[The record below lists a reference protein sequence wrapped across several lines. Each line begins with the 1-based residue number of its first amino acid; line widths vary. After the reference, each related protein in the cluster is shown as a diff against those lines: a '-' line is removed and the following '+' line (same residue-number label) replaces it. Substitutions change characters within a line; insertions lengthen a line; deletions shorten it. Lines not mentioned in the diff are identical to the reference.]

1 MLPNSLLLWQR
12 RLVHESLIEVIWEH
26 LTLPVVARLIVA
38 INHPLNG
45 LKCFFRVDPG
55 NQALACTKESMGRGR
70 WYAVACICKTD
81 HLQNRPS
88 ANQTNQPN
96 LPKTCQNWNFQVGT
110 EDSGFALQTCV
121 HTSGFVTS
129 ASEARA
135 TMLHTHTNKDTHTYY
150 IQMNTFAHCTQ
161 SIWHKETRGM
171 CDLLTASMQFIFS
184 DRLFL
189 YQKSDNPNFGRDLT
203 GTSDQIWD
211 NPNFGPDAK

>member
-88 ANQTNQPN
+88 ANQPTNQPAQNVSKLEFSSWDRGFWLCIAN
-96 LPKTCQNWNFQVGT
+96 LHTCQWSCNIGIRSPCNN
-110 EDSGFALQTCV
+110 AP
-121 HTSGFVTS
+121 HTHKQRHTYI
-129 ASEARA
+129 
-135 TMLHTHTNKDTHTYY
+135 LHTNEYFCTLYTIYVT
-150 IQMNTFAHCTQ
+150 QRNTGDVWPIDYLYAIH
-161 SIWHKETRGM
+161 
-171 CDLLTASMQFIFS
+171 
-184 DRLFL
+184 FL
-189 YQKSDNPNFGRDLT
+189 WPLVPVSEIR
-203 GTSDQIWD
+203 
-211 NPNFGPDAK
+211 